1 MKSSSTAQAPARAA
15 VSDGPGAFASFVRF
29 VGLGGGVGVL
39 ASLAVPAVAEVA
51 ALPWAVANAAVTVVS
66 TLLCTELHARFTFGK
81 GRRAGLREHWQS
93 AGSAGAAYLATSLA
107 VLLLHLAHPSPGALA
122 EQAVYL
128 GASGLAGAGRFLALR
143 LYVFASRARTRTS
156 ALAGTR
162 TPAPTPTPTRTPS
175 RMWRSGSPEHAHL
188 GGSKGFLRG
197 PEGARECV
205 GVA

>member
-1 MKSSSTAQAPARAA
+1 MKSSTAQTSARAA
-15 VSDGPGAFASFVRF
+15 APDGPGAFASFVRF

-39 ASLAVPAVAEVA
+39 ASLAVPVVAAAA

-66 TLLCTELHARFTFGK
+66 TLLCTELHARFTFAK

-93 AGSAGAAYLATSLA
+93 AGSASAAYLATSLA
-107 VLLLHLAHPSPGALA
+107 VLLLHLVHPSPGALT

-128 GASGLAGAGRFLALR
+128 GASALAGAGRFLTLR
-143 LYVFASRARTRTS
+143 LYVFAT
-156 ALAGTR
+156 GTR
-162 TPAPTPTPTRTPS
+162 TRARTRTPS
-175 RMWRSGSPEHAHL
+175 RMWRSGSPEHAQP

-197 PEGARECV
+197 PEGAREFV